1 MASSNSEN
9 TRDNVPNAQSPQAS
23 ALPEILPNPEGGAA
37 GLSIAKVTGKT
48 LINLRCDDKIKAKL
62 KTLFGAALP
71 TQPNKVAIIGTHRA
85 LWLGPDETLLMIE
98 EEQEAEFML
107 NLRAV
112 LGNAHYAATPVSD
125 AIKIFRL
132 GGARQLDVLAKGCA
146 LDLHP
151 ASFKEGDCAQ
161 SMLSHAAITLAAD
174 SQDSLLLFCRTS
186 YSDYVT
192 SWLKD
197 AAVEYGYILLD
208 NA

>member
-1 MASSNSEN
+1 MG
-9 TRDNVPNAQSPQAS
+9 TR
-23 ALPEILPNPEGGAA
+23 
-37 GLSIAKVTGKT
+37 
-48 LINLRCDDKIKAKL
+48 R
-62 KTLFGAALP
+62 
-71 TQPNKVAIIGTHRA
+71 AI
-85 LWLGPDETLLMIE
+85 WLGPDETLLMIE

-107 NLRAV
+107 NLKAL
-112 LGNAHYAATPVSD
+112 LGTAHYAATPVSD

-132 GGARQLDVLAKGCA
+132 GGTRRLDVLAKGCA

-151 ASFKEGDCAQ
+151 ASFKHGDCAQ
-161 SMLSHAAITLAAD
+161 SMLAHAAITLAAD
-174 SQDSLLLFCRTS
+174 TPDSLLLFCRTS

>member
-1 MASSNSEN
+1 MASSNSDN
-9 TRDNVPNAQSPQAS
+9 TSNGAPDAQTPQAS

-37 GLSIAKVTGKT
+37 GISIAKVAGRT
-48 LINLRCDDKIKAKL
+48 LINLRCEDTIKAKL
-62 KTLFGAALP
+62 EALFGTPLP
-71 TQPNKVAIIGTHRA
+71 AEPNKVASMGTRSA
-85 LWLGPDETLLMIE
+85 IWLGPDETLLMIE

-107 NLRAV
+107 NLKAL
-112 LGNAHYAATPVSD
+112 LGTAHYSATPVSD

-132 GGARQLDVLAKGCA
+132 GGTRRLDVLAKGCA
-146 LDLHP
+146 IDLHP
-151 ASFKEGDCAQ
+151 ASFKQGDCAQ
-161 SMLSHAAITLAAD
+161 SMLAHAAITLAAD
-174 SQDSLLLFCRTS
+174 TPNSLLLFCRTS

>member
-1 MASSNSEN
+1 LE
-9 TRDNVPNAQSPQAS
+9 
-23 ALPEILPNPEGGAA
+23 
-37 GLSIAKVTGKT
+37 
-48 LINLRCDDKIKAKL
+48 
-62 KTLFGAALP
+62 TLFGAPLP
-71 TQPNKVAIIGTHRA
+71 AEPNKIASIGTRRA

-107 NLRAV
+107 NLKTL
-112 LGNAHYAATPVSD
+112 LGDAHYAATPVSD
-125 AIKIFRL
+125 AIKIFQL
-132 GGARQLDVLAKGCA
+132 GGTRRLDVLAKGCA

-151 ASFKEGDCAQ
+151 ASFKQGDCAQ
-161 SMLSHAAITLAAD
+161 SMLAHAAITLAAD
-174 SQDSLLLFCRTS
+174 TPDSLLLFCRTS

>member
-1 MASSNSEN
+1 MASSNSDN
-9 TRDNVPNAQSPQAS
+9 TSNGAPDAQTPQAS

-37 GLSIAKVTGKT
+37 GISIAKVAGRT
-48 LINLRCDDKIKAKL
+48 LINLRCEDTIKAKL
-62 KTLFGAALP
+62 EALFGTPLP
-71 TQPNKVAIIGTHRA
+71 AEPNKVVSMGTRRAI
-85 LWLGPDETLLMIE
+85 WLGPDETLLMIE

-107 NLRAV
+107 NLKAL
-112 LGNAHYAATPVSD
+112 LGTAHYAATPVSD

-132 GGARQLDVLAKGCA
+132 GGTRRLDVLAKGCA

-151 ASFKEGDCAQ
+151 ASFKQGDCAQ
-161 SMLSHAAITLAAD
+161 SMLAHAAITLAAD
-174 SQDSLLLFCRTS
+174 TPDSLLLFCRTS

>member
-1 MASSNSEN
+1 MASSNADD
-9 TRDNVPNAQSPQAS
+9 TPNGTPDAQSSQAF
-23 ALPEILPNPEGGAA
+23 ALPEILPSPEGGAA
-37 GLSIAKVTGKT
+37 GISIAKVTGRT
-48 LINLRCDDKIKAKL
+48 LINLRCEDEIKAKL
-62 KTLFGAALP
+62 ETLFGTPLP
-71 TQPNKVAIIGTHRA
+71 AEPNKIASIGTRRA

-98 EEQEAEFML
+98 EQQEAEFML
-107 NLRAV
+107 NLKTL
-112 LGNAHYAATPVSD
+112 LGDAHYAATPVSD

-132 GGARQLDVLAKGCA
+132 GGTRRLDVLAKGCA

-151 ASFKEGDCAQ
+151 ASFRQEDCAQ
-161 SMLSHAAITLAAD
+161 SMLAHAAITLAAEAP
-174 SQDSLLLFCRTS
+174 DSLWLFCRTS

>member
-1 MASSNSEN
+1 MASSNSDN
-9 TRDNVPNAQSPQAS
+9 TSNGAPDAQTPQAS

-37 GLSIAKVTGKT
+37 GISIAKVAGRT
-48 LINLRCDDKIKAKL
+48 LINLRCEDTIKAKL
-62 KTLFGAALP
+62 EALFGTPLP
-71 TQPNKVAIIGTHRA
+71 AEPNKVASMGTRSA
-85 LWLGPDETLLMIE
+85 IWLGPDETLLMIE

-107 NLRAV
+107 NLKAL
-112 LGNAHYAATPVSD
+112 LGTAHYAATPVSD

-132 GGARQLDVLAKGCA
+132 GGTRRLDVLAKGCA

-151 ASFKEGDCAQ
+151 ASFKQGDCAQ
-161 SMLSHAAITLAAD
+161 SMLAHAAITLAAD
-174 SQDSLLLFCRTS
+174 TPDSLLLFCRTS

>member
-1 MASSNSEN
+1 MASSNADN
-9 TRDNVPNAQSPQAS
+9 TSNGTLDAQSPQAS
-23 ALPEILPNPEGGAA
+23 ALPETLPNPEGGAA
-37 GLSIAKVTGKT
+37 GISIAKVAGRT
-48 LINLRCDDKIKAKL
+48 LINLRCEDNIKAKL
-62 KTLFGAALP
+62 ETLFGTPLP
-71 TQPNKVAIIGTHRA
+71 AEPNKIVSIGTRRA

-98 EEQEAEFML
+98 EEQEVEFIL
-107 NLRAV
+107 NLKT
-112 LGNAHYAATPVSD
+112 LIGDAHYAATPVSD

-132 GGARQLDVLAKGCA
+132 GGARRLDVLAKGCA

-151 ASFKEGDCAQ
+151 ASFKQGDCAQ
-161 SMLSHAAITLAAD
+161 SMLAHAAITLAAD
-174 SQDSLLLFCRTS
+174 TPDSLLLFCRTS

>member
-1 MASSNSEN
+1 MASSNSDN
-9 TRDNVPNAQSPQAS
+9 TSNGAPDAQTPQAS

-37 GLSIAKVTGKT
+37 GISIAKVAGRT
-48 LINLRCDDKIKAKL
+48 LINLRCEDNIKAKL
-62 KTLFGAALP
+62 EALFGTPLP
-71 TQPNKVAIIGTHRA
+71 TEPNKVASMGTRRA
-85 LWLGPDETLLMIE
+85 IWLGPDETLLMIE

-107 NLRAV
+107 NLKAL
-112 LGNAHYAATPVSD
+112 LGTAHYAATPVSD

-132 GGARQLDVLAKGCA
+132 GGTRRLDVLAKGCA

-151 ASFKEGDCAQ
+151 ASFKQGDCAQ
-161 SMLSHAAITLAAD
+161 SMLAHAAITLAAD
-174 SQDSLLLFCRTS
+174 TPDSLLLFCRTS

>member
-1 MASSNSEN
+1 MASSNADN
-9 TRDNVPNAQSPQAS
+9 TPNSTPNTQSPQAS
-23 ALPEILPNPEGGAA
+23 ALPEILPSPEGGAA
-37 GLSIAKVTGKT
+37 GISIAKVVGRT
-48 LINLRCDDKIKAKL
+48 LINLRCEDEIKAKL
-62 KTLFGAALP
+62 ETLFGTPLP
-71 TQPNKVAIIGTHRA
+71 AEPNKIASIGTRRA

-107 NLRAV
+107 KLKTL
-112 LGNAHYAATPVSD
+112 LGDDHYAATLVSD

-132 GGARQLDVLAKGCA
+132 GGTRRLDVLAKGCA

-151 ASFKEGDCAQ
+151 ASFRQEDCAQ
-161 SMLSHAAITLAAD
+161 SMLAHAAITLAAD
-174 SQDSLLLFCRTS
+174 APDSLLLFCRTS

-208 NA
+208 NT

>member
-1 MASSNSEN
+1 MASSNAHNISN
-9 TRDNVPNAQSPQAS
+9 GTPDAQSPQAS

-37 GLSIAKVTGKT
+37 GISIAKVDGRT
-48 LINLRCDDKIKAKL
+48 LINLRCEDKIKAKL
-62 KTLFGAALP
+62 ETLFGIPLP
-71 TQPNKVAIIGTHRA
+71 AKPNKIASVGARRA
-85 LWLGPDETLLMIE
+85 LWLGPDETLLMVE

-107 NLRAV
+107 NLKTLLRDT
-112 LGNAHYAATPVSD
+112 HYAATPVSD

-132 GGARQLDVLAKGCA
+132 GGARRLDVLAKGCS

-151 ASFKEGDCAQ
+151 ARFEQGDCAQ
-161 SMLSHAAITLAAD
+161 SMLAHATITLAAD
-174 SQDSLLLFCRTS
+174 MPDSLLLFCRTS

>member
-1 MASSNSEN
+1 MASSNSDN
-9 TRDNVPNAQSPQAS
+9 TSNGAPDAQTPQAS

-37 GLSIAKVTGKT
+37 GISIAKVAGRT
-48 LINLRCDDKIKAKL
+48 LIDLRCEDTIKAKL
-62 KTLFGAALP
+62 EALFGTPLP
-71 TQPNKVAIIGTHRA
+71 AEPNKVASMGTRRA
-85 LWLGPDETLLMIE
+85 IWLGPDETLLMIE

-107 NLRAV
+107 NLKAL
-112 LGNAHYAATPVSD
+112 LGTAHYAATPVSD

-132 GGARQLDVLAKGCA
+132 GGTRRLDVLAKGCA

-151 ASFKEGDCAQ
+151 ASFKQGDCAQ
-161 SMLSHAAITLAAD
+161 SMLAHAAITLAAD
-174 SQDSLLLFCRTS
+174 TPDSLLLFCRTS

>member
-1 MASSNSEN
+1 MASSNSDN
-9 TRDNVPNAQSPQAS
+9 TSNGAPDAQTPQAS

-37 GLSIAKVTGKT
+37 GISIAKVAGRT
-48 LINLRCDDKIKAKL
+48 LINLRCEDIIKAKL
-62 KTLFGAALP
+62 EALFGTPLLAE
-71 TQPNKVAIIGTHRA
+71 PNKVASIGTRRA
-85 LWLGPDETLLMIE
+85 IWLGPDETLLMIE

-107 NLRAV
+107 NLKAL
-112 LGNAHYAATPVSD
+112 LGTAHYAATPVSD

-132 GGARQLDVLAKGCA
+132 GGTRRLDVLAKGCA

-151 ASFKEGDCAQ
+151 ASFKQGDCAQ
-161 SMLSHAAITLAAD
+161 SMLAHAAITLAAD
-174 SQDSLLLFCRTS
+174 TPDSLLLFCRTS